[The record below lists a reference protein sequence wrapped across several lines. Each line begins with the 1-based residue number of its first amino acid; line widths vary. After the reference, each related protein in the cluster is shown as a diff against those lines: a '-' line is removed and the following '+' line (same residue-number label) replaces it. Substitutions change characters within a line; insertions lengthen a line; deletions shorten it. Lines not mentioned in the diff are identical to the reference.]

1 MGSRWTRQPSSS
13 DSFTDRVDDRSTSPN
28 PGAGSSAIYSWGEP
42 PPLDDSCIKYIL
54 SVMILLM
61 RHTANSDVPLMV
73 AMRSTDTSFRD
84 LGDKINVKDAAR
96 SVPSPSLSHDSEPS
110 LRNRSSASSFL
121 SAKISVKS
129 ASHSHIAAVST
140 EYERTHMSLVN
151 SSLAVNDL
159 IAKYVG
165 RIIFHISASNWK
177 IVFDRLSMKIN
188 TIASH
193 IEPNSD
199 FIDLQLMS
207 HAVLDRSR
215 LVMLLNRACSIDM
228 FLSIIV

>member
-1 MGSRWTRQPSSS
+1 MGSRWTRQPPSS
-13 DSFTDRVDDRSTSPN
+13 DSFTDVADDRSTSPN
-28 PGAGSSAIYSWGEP
+28 SCAESSTIYSWGEP

-61 RHTANSDVPLMV
+61 RQTDNSDVPLMV
-73 AMRSTDTSFRD
+73 TMRSTDTSFRD
-84 LGDKINVKDAAR
+84 IEDKINIKVAAR
-96 SVPSPSLSHDSEPS
+96 SVPPPSLPHDSEPS

-129 ASHSHIAAVST
+129 ISHSHIAAVST

-151 SSLAVNDL
+151 SSLALNSL

-177 IVFDRLSMKIN
+177 IVFDRLSKKIN

-193 IEPNSD
+193 IEPNPD

-207 HAVLDRSR
+207 HAVLDRAR
-215 LVMLLNRACSIDM
+215 LVLLLNRACSIAI
-228 FLSIIV
+228 FL